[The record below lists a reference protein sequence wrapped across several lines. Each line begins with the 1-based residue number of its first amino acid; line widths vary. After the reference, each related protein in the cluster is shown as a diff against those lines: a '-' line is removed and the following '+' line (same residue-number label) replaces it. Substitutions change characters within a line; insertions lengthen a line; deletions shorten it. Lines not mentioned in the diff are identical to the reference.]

1 LRKNEFGGGKMS
13 YAIINHNTYYDSVT
27 LMVVTSEIIKIPGVK
42 EASVCMGTE
51 LNKEMLVESGLSNP
65 DTENATTNDL
75 IIAFETSDS
84 SVKDEVLK
92 AVEALLKKK
101 TKSGGSSVVAPVSLK
116 TGLSDNPD
124 ANLAIISVPG
134 RYAYMEA
141 QKALLYGL
149 NVMLFSDNVS
159 LEEEKML
166 KTYASKKGLLM
177 MGPDCGTSIINNK
190 GLCFANEIRKGTIGV
205 IGASGTGI
213 QEVTVLID
221 RFGGG
226 ITQAI
231 GVGGRDLSG
240 EIGGIMMLDVLES
253 LKNDGETEIILLLS
267 KKPSQSVANKVIT
280 AAENC
285 SKPVVICFMGSNESM
300 TNRKNIF
307 FVSTLEQAALKSLE
321 LTGIIPDMELEDLSF
336 SDELAKKLL
345 PQQKY
350 VKGLFCGGTLCSES
364 KYVFNSCLVDS
375 SNGKALEEMLTK
387 GHTFLDLGDD
397 MFTVGK
403 PHPMIDPTIR
413 NEKIV
418 REAKD
423 DETAVILLD
432 FVIGYGS
439 HKDPA
444 GVALKAIEE
453 ARAISTN
460 IVIIAYVCGSENDF
474 QGLQKQKDILTSAGV
489 IIADS
494 NAQAARVAA
503 EVIRRKNYECY

>member
-1 LRKNEFGGGKMS
+1 MS
-13 YAIINHNTYYDSVT
+13 YAIINRNTYYDSVT
-27 LMVVTSEIIKIPGVK
+27 LMVVTSEITKIPGVK

-51 LNKEMLVESGLSNP
+51 LNKELLVDSGLSNP
-65 DTENATTNDL
+65 ETENATTNDL

-84 SVKDEVLK
+84 SVKDDVIK
-92 AVEALLKKK
+92 AVETLLKKK
-101 TKSGGSSVVAPVSLK
+101 NQSGGSGGSSVVAPVSLK
-116 TGLSDNPD
+116 TGLAANPD

-134 RYAYMEA
+134 RYAYIEA

-149 NVMLFSDNVS
+149 NVMLFSDNIS
-159 LEEEKML
+159 LQEEKML
-166 KTYASKKGLLM
+166 KTYASKRGLLM

-190 GLCFANEIRKGTIGV
+190 GLCFANEIRKGKIGV

-213 QEVTVLID
+213 QEVTVLVD

-226 ITQAI
+226 VTQAI
-231 GVGGRDLSG
+231 GVGGRDLSD

-253 LKNDGETEIILLLS
+253 LKKDSETEVILLLS
-267 KKPSQSVANKVIT
+267 KQPSQSVANKIIT

-285 SKPVVICFMGSNESM
+285 SKPVVICFMGYNESM
-300 TNRKNIF
+300 TNRKNLF

-321 LTGIIPDMELEDLSF
+321 LTGIMPDMELEDLSF

-345 PQQKY
+345 PEQKY

-375 SNGKALEEMLTK
+375 SNVKALDEMLTK

-397 MFTVGK
+397 VFTVGK
-403 PHPMIDPTIR
+403 PHPMIDPTVR
-413 NEKIV
+413 NTRIV
-418 REAKD
+418 QEAMD
-423 DETAVILLD
+423 NETAVILLD

-439 HKDPA
+439 NDDPV
-444 GVALKAIEE
+444 GVALKSIEE
-453 ARAISTN
+453 AKAVSTN
-460 IVIIAYVCGSENDF
+460 IVIVAYVCGSENDL
-474 QGLQKQKDILTSAGV
+474 QGLQKQKDALTTSGV

-494 NAQAARVAA
+494 NAQAARIAA
-503 EVIRRKNYECY
+503 EVIRRKKI